1 MRLQKSCLLQRV
13 CSINQIKITLID
25 LNFSCFQR
33 WRIQIWWLFMRICV
47 FSQDLPFWI
56 VNKSSEFLLQCR
68 VHQTVFGKLY
78 DERVEWFQSD
88 CLFAGLVRAIS
99 NEISLFLSS
108 VSSVSLELH
117 GSLFLFL
124 SFLSSIFIHI
134 NTSDSPM
141 SHHEDDAVRSHLHE
155 WFLQHFFIPSIVN
168 IFLSSLLF
176 PLVVVWTTENWDFCL
191 IRFSDFISFYLIDTC
206 SLALLL
212 DISIRISE
220 KMIKSLTRPVHIA
233 VILVGLL
240 LILQTQCAQAESDEN
255 LSMNEMT
262 NNDDQDEIDEPI
274 QRFDL
279 KKLRHF
285 LLTSNAAQLA
295 ERRKQQELIKR
306 ELVSRCHRNLLQKD
320 FKTFF
325 SCSDS
330 WIFKITEW
338 SRFRTIRRNEK

>member
-1 MRLQKSCLLQRV
+1 
-13 CSINQIKITLID
+13 
-25 LNFSCFQR
+25 
-33 WRIQIWWLFMRICV
+33 
-47 FSQDLPFWI
+47 
-56 VNKSSEFLLQCR
+56 
-68 VHQTVFGKLY
+68 
-78 DERVEWFQSD
+78 
-88 CLFAGLVRAIS
+88 
-99 NEISLFLSS
+99 
-108 VSSVSLELH
+108 
-117 GSLFLFL
+117 
-124 SFLSSIFIHI
+124 
-134 NTSDSPM
+134 
-141 SHHEDDAVRSHLHE
+141 
-155 WFLQHFFIPSIVN
+155 
-168 IFLSSLLF
+168 
-176 PLVVVWTTENWDFCL
+176 
-191 IRFSDFISFYLIDTC
+191 
-206 SLALLL
+206 
-212 DISIRISE
+212 
-220 KMIKSLTRPVHIA
+220 MIKSLTRPVHIA

-330 WIFKITEW
+330 
-338 SRFRTIRRNEK
+338 